1 MMNHGRLLFS
11 ILDLILHGLVLVDIE
26 LDLALLLQ
34 LGEDHKSLFVVA
46 IVDQSTN
53 FLDLLLRLHGLVNL
67 VDAQGVVDVLLGT
80 I

>member
-34 LGEDHKSLFVVA
+34 LGEDHKGLLIVA
-46 IVDQSTN
+46 VVDQSTN

>member
-1 MMNHGRLLFS
+1 MVNHGRLLFS
-11 ILDLILHGLVLVDIE
+11 ILDLILHGLVLVDLE

-34 LGEDHKSLFVVA
+34 LGEDHESLIVVA
-46 IVDQSTN
+46 VVDQSTN

-67 VDAQGVVDVLLGT
+67 IDAQGVVDVLLRA